1 MVVYLNDYKTARSSV
16 AATADRYDEELL
28 CANWN
33 PALGAVL
40 SLTTCPTTS
49 EPSPILPETFTDAGA
64 EEFLRRVYA
73 LASQI

>member
-1 MVVYLNDYKTARSSV
+1 MVYYLDDYRTAREAAPAAV
-16 AATADRYDEELL
+16 ASYDEELL

-33 PALGAVL
+33 PALGAIL
-40 SLTTCPTTS
+40 SLKTCPTTT
-49 EPSPILPETFTDAGA
+49 EPSPALPETFTDASA